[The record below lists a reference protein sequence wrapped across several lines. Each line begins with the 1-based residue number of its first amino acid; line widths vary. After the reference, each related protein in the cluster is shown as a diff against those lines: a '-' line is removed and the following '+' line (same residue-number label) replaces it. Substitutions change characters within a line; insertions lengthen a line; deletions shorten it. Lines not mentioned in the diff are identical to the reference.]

1 MMTKYNFLC
10 ADIGTTSLKAA
21 LVSDKGQVL
30 SFSKIEF
37 SSTDRSKIALEWF
50 TALKESIN
58 AIKSELKKT
67 ENISCSSNLFDSQ
80 TGTLNIDAIC
90 ISGNGP
96 TIVSEDGTTLLWN
109 QEVPSQKEASTSK
122 DFSKPAEPSKPTG
135 PSTDEDLFNL
145 IPESLKE
152 KFSHSLFL
160 PRLLAF
166 KNLYNKQFTEQK
178 IFSGPEYLIWRLSDT
193 QITILPESRYE
204 SAYWNDQVLDAI
216 FGNTKNISSQKSNE
230 GTKADSSPENAESTR
245 INSFP
250 SIGPFVNPG
259 YDSGKITGTI
269 AQELGI
275 SSNAKVIA
283 GGPDF
288 TVALIGTN
296 TLSEG
301 KLCNRAGSSEGLNW
315 CTSKPVFA
323 SGIRTLPSVIPG
335 LWNASVLSNNS
346 GDKIAD
352 CKKTYEKENNIQ
364 ISYTDYIQLCLE
376 KKDKKG
382 EQVLKELSDF
392 FKDGIS
398 KIRTL
403 SKENNIALCD
413 TVMVTG
419 GQAKNPLWLTHKA
432 ESAEINLAICEVP
445 DSELIGDAV
454 LASYGLGLY
463 DSIQAAAEK
472 MVKIKNV
479 FNYKK

>member
-37 SSTDRSKIALEWF
+37 TSTDKSKIALEWF
-50 TALKESIN
+50 EALKESIS
-58 AIKSELKKT
+58 ALKKNQIESLS
-67 ENISCSSNLFDSQ
+67 ENKNLVDSK

-109 QEVPSQKEASTSK
+109 APVDSS
-122 DFSKPAEPSKPTG
+122 
-135 PSTDEDLFNL
+135 L
-145 IPESLKE
+145 IPDIKKILPPELSE

-160 PRLLAF
+160 PRILAF
-166 KNLYNKQFTEQK
+166 KNLYKNQFEKQK
-178 IFSGPEYLIWRLSDT
+178 IFSGPEYLIWSLSNS
-193 QITILPESRYE
+193 QITILPEERYE
-204 SAYWNDQVLDAI
+204 AAYWNDQVLTAI
-216 FGNTKNISSQKSNE
+216 GGSTANK
-230 GTKADSSPENAESTR
+230 SSPEKNESTG
-245 INSFP
+245 INCSP
-250 SIGPFVNPG
+250 SMGPFVKPG
-259 YDSGKITGTI
+259 FNCGTI
-269 AQELGI
+269 TKEIASQLKI
-275 SSNAKVIA
+275 SSSAKVIA

-296 TLSEG
+296 TLQQG

-315 CTSKPVFA
+315 CTAKPVFA

-335 LWNASVLSNNS
+335 LWNASILSHNS
-346 GDKIAD
+346 GDRIAD
-352 CKKTYEKENNIQ
+352 SKQAYEKENNVE
-364 ISYTDYIQLCLE
+364 ISFSQYIKLCLE
-376 KKDKKG
+376 EKDKNG
-382 EQVLKELSDF
+382 AQILQELSDF

-398 KIRTL
+398 KFRTL
-403 SKENNIALCD
+403 SKENSIPLRE

-419 GQAKNPLWLTHKA
+419 GQAKNPLWLKHKA
-432 ESAEINLAICEVP
+432 ECSQINLATCEIP

-463 DSIQAAAEK
+463 DSIQEAAEK

-479 FNYKK
+479 FTYKK

>member
-37 SSTDRSKIALEWF
+37 TSTDKSKIALEWF
-50 TALKESIN
+50 EALKESIS
-58 AIKSELKKT
+58 ALKKNQIESLS
-67 ENISCSSNLFDSQ
+67 ENENLVDSK

-109 QEVPSQKEASTSK
+109 APVDSS
-122 DFSKPAEPSKPTG
+122 
-135 PSTDEDLFNL
+135 L
-145 IPESLKE
+145 IPDIKKILPPELSE

-160 PRLLAF
+160 PRILAF
-166 KNLYNKQFTEQK
+166 KNLYKKQFEKQK
-178 IFSGPEYLIWRLSDT
+178 IFSGPEYLIWSLSNS
-193 QITILPESRYE
+193 QITILPEDRYE
-204 SAYWNDQVLDAI
+204 AAYWNDQVLTAI
-216 FGNTKNISSQKSNE
+216 SGSTANN
-230 GTKADSSPENAESTR
+230 SSPEKNESTA
-245 INSFP
+245 INCSP
-250 SIGPFVNPG
+250 SMGPFVKPG
-259 YDSGKITGTI
+259 FNCGTI
-269 AQELGI
+269 TKEIASQLKI
-275 SSNAKVIA
+275 SSSAKVIA

-296 TLSEG
+296 TLQQG

-315 CTSKPVFA
+315 CTAKPVFA

-335 LWNASVLSNNS
+335 LWNASILSHNS
-346 GDKIAD
+346 GDRIAD
-352 CKKTYEKENNIQ
+352 SKQAYEKENNVE
-364 ISYTDYIQLCLE
+364 ISFSQYIKLCLE
-376 KKDKKG
+376 EKDKNG
-382 EQVLKELSDF
+382 AQILQELSDF

-398 KIRTL
+398 KFRTL
-403 SKENNIALCD
+403 SKENSIPLRE

-419 GQAKNPLWLTHKA
+419 GQAKNSLWLKHKA
-432 ESAEINLAICEVP
+432 ECSQINLATCEIP

-463 DSIQAAAEK
+463 DSIQEAAEK

-479 FNYKK
+479 FTYKK

>member
-37 SSTDRSKIALEWF
+37 TSTDKSKIALEWF
-50 TALKESIN
+50 EALKESIS
-58 AIKSELKKT
+58 ALKKNQIESLS
-67 ENISCSSNLFDSQ
+67 ENENLVDSK

-109 QEVPSQKEASTSK
+109 APVDSS
-122 DFSKPAEPSKPTG
+122 
-135 PSTDEDLFNL
+135 L
-145 IPESLKE
+145 ILDIKKILPPELSE

-160 PRLLAF
+160 PRILAF
-166 KNLYNKQFTEQK
+166 KNLYKKQFEKQK
-178 IFSGPEYLIWRLSDT
+178 IFSGPEYLIWSLSNS
-193 QITILPESRYE
+193 QITILPEDRYE
-204 SAYWNDQVLDAI
+204 AAYWNDQVLTAI
-216 FGNTKNISSQKSNE
+216 SGSTANN
-230 GTKADSSPENAESTR
+230 SSPEKNESTA
-245 INSFP
+245 INSSP
-250 SIGPFVNPG
+250 SMGPFVKPG
-259 YDSGKITGTI
+259 FNCGTI
-269 AQELGI
+269 TKEIASQLKI
-275 SSNAKVIA
+275 SSSTKVIA

-296 TLSEG
+296 TLQQG

-315 CTSKPVFA
+315 CTAKPVFA

-335 LWNASVLSNNS
+335 LWNASILSHNS
-346 GDKIAD
+346 GDRIAD
-352 CKKTYEKENNIQ
+352 SKQAYEKENNVE
-364 ISYTDYIQLCLE
+364 ISFSQYIKLCIE
-376 KKDKKG
+376 EKDKNG
-382 EQVLKELSDF
+382 AQILQELSDF

-398 KIRTL
+398 KFRTL
-403 SKENNIALCD
+403 SKENNIPLRE

-419 GQAKNPLWLTHKA
+419 GQAKNPLWLKHKA
-432 ESAEINLAICEVP
+432 ECSQINLATCEIP

-463 DSIQAAAEK
+463 DSIQEAAEK

-479 FNYKK
+479 FTYKK

>member
-37 SSTDRSKIALEWF
+37 TSTDKSKIALEWF
-50 TALKESIN
+50 EALKESIS
-58 AIKSELKKT
+58 ALKKNQIESLS
-67 ENISCSSNLFDSQ
+67 ENENLVDSK

-109 QEVPSQKEASTSK
+109 APVDSS
-122 DFSKPAEPSKPTG
+122 
-135 PSTDEDLFNL
+135 L
-145 IPESLKE
+145 IPDIKKILPPELSE

-160 PRLLAF
+160 PRILAF
-166 KNLYNKQFTEQK
+166 KNLYKNQFEKQK
-178 IFSGPEYLIWRLSDT
+178 IFSGPEYLIWSLSNS
-193 QITILPESRYE
+193 QITILPEDRYE
-204 SAYWNDQVLDAI
+204 AAYWNDQVLTAI
-216 FGNTKNISSQKSNE
+216 GGSTPNS
-230 GTKADSSPENAESTR
+230 SSPEKNESTA
-245 INSFP
+245 INSSP
-250 SIGPFVNPG
+250 SMGPFVKPG
-259 YDSGKITGTI
+259 FNCGTI
-269 AQELGI
+269 TKEIASQLKI
-275 SSNAKVIA
+275 SSSTKVIA

-296 TLSEG
+296 TLQQG

-315 CTSKPVFA
+315 CTAKPVFA

-335 LWNASVLSNNS
+335 LWNASILSHNS
-346 GDKIAD
+346 GDRIAD
-352 CKKTYEKENNIQ
+352 SKQAYEKENNVE
-364 ISYTDYIQLCLE
+364 ISFSQYIKLCLE
-376 KKDKKG
+376 EKDKNG
-382 EQVLKELSDF
+382 AQILQELSDF

-398 KIRTL
+398 KLRTL
-403 SKENNIALCD
+403 SKENNIPLRE

-419 GQAKNPLWLTHKA
+419 GQAKNPLWLKHKA
-432 ESAEINLAICEVP
+432 ECSQINLATCEIP

-463 DSIQAAAEK
+463 DSIQEAAEK

-479 FNYKK
+479 FTYKK

>member
-37 SSTDRSKIALEWF
+37 TSTDKSKIALEWF
-50 TALKESIN
+50 EALKESI
-58 AIKSELKKT
+58 STLKKNQIESLS
-67 ENISCSSNLFDSQ
+67 ENKNLVDSK

-109 QEVPSQKEASTSK
+109 APVDSS
-122 DFSKPAEPSKPTG
+122 
-135 PSTDEDLFNL
+135 L
-145 IPESLKE
+145 IPDIKKILPPELSE

-160 PRLLAF
+160 PRILAF
-166 KNLYNKQFTEQK
+166 KNLYKNQFEKQK
-178 IFSGPEYLIWRLSDT
+178 IFSGPEYLIWSLSNS
-193 QITILPESRYE
+193 QITILPEDRYE
-204 SAYWNDQVLDAI
+204 AAYWNDQVLTAI
-216 FGNTKNISSQKSNE
+216 GGSTANS
-230 GTKADSSPENAESTR
+230 SSPEKNESTA
-245 INSFP
+245 IKSLP
-250 SIGPFVNPG
+250 SMGPFVKPG
-259 YDSGKITGTI
+259 FNCGTI
-269 AQELGI
+269 TKEIAFQLKI
-275 SSNAKVIA
+275 SSSAKVIA

-296 TLSEG
+296 TLQQG

-315 CTSKPVFA
+315 CTAKPVFA

-335 LWNASVLSNNS
+335 LWNASILSHNS
-346 GDKIAD
+346 GDRIAD
-352 CKKTYEKENNIQ
+352 SKQAYEKENNVE
-364 ISYTDYIQLCLE
+364 ISFSQYIKLCLE
-376 KKDKKG
+376 EKDKNG
-382 EQVLKELSDF
+382 AQILQELSDF
-392 FKDGIS
+392 FKEGIS
-398 KIRTL
+398 KLRTL
-403 SKENNIALCD
+403 SKENNIPLRE

-419 GQAKNPLWLTHKA
+419 GQAKNPLWLKHKA
-432 ESAEINLAICEVP
+432 ECSQINLATCEIP

-463 DSIQAAAEK
+463 DSIQEAAEK

-479 FNYKK
+479 FTYKK

>member
-37 SSTDRSKIALEWF
+37 TSTDKSKIALEWF
-50 TALKESIN
+50 EALKESI
-58 AIKSELKKT
+58 STLKKNQIESLS
-67 ENISCSSNLFDSQ
+67 ENENLVDSK

-109 QEVPSQKEASTSK
+109 APVDSS
-122 DFSKPAEPSKPTG
+122 
-135 PSTDEDLFNL
+135 L
-145 IPESLKE
+145 IPDIKKILPPELSE

-160 PRLLAF
+160 PRILAF
-166 KNLYNKQFTEQK
+166 KNLYKNQFEKQK
-178 IFSGPEYLIWRLSDT
+178 IFSGPEYLIWSLSNS
-193 QITILPESRYE
+193 QITILPEDRYE
-204 SAYWNDQVLDAI
+204 AAYWNDQVLTAI
-216 FGNTKNISSQKSNE
+216 SGSTANN
-230 GTKADSSPENAESTR
+230 SSPEKNESTG
-245 INSFP
+245 INCSP
-250 SIGPFVNPG
+250 SMGPFVKPG
-259 YDSGKITGTI
+259 FNCGTI
-269 AQELGI
+269 TKEIASQLKI
-275 SSNAKVIA
+275 SSSTKVIA

-296 TLSEG
+296 TLQQG

-315 CTSKPVFA
+315 CTAKPVFA

-335 LWNASVLSNNS
+335 LWNASILSHNS
-346 GDKIAD
+346 GDRIAD
-352 CKKTYEKENNIQ
+352 CKQAYEKENNVE
-364 ISYTDYIQLCLE
+364 ISFSQYIKLCLE
-376 KKDKKG
+376 EKDKNG
-382 EQVLKELSDF
+382 AQILQELSDF

-398 KIRTL
+398 KFRTL
-403 SKENNIALCD
+403 SKENNIPLRE

-419 GQAKNPLWLTHKA
+419 GQAKNPLWLKHKA
-432 ESAEINLAICEVP
+432 ECSQINLATCEIP

-463 DSIQAAAEK
+463 DSIQEAAEK

-479 FNYKK
+479 FTYKK

>member
-37 SSTDRSKIALEWF
+37 TSTDKSKIALEWF
-50 TALKESIN
+50 EALKESIS
-58 AIKSELKKT
+58 ALKKNQIESLS
-67 ENISCSSNLFDSQ
+67 ENENLVDSK

-109 QEVPSQKEASTSK
+109 APVDSS
-122 DFSKPAEPSKPTG
+122 
-135 PSTDEDLFNL
+135 L
-145 IPESLKE
+145 IPDIKKILPPELSE

-160 PRLLAF
+160 PRILAF
-166 KNLYNKQFTEQK
+166 KNLYKKQFEKQK
-178 IFSGPEYLIWRLSDT
+178 IFSGPEYLIWSLSNS
-193 QITILPESRYE
+193 QITILPEDRYE
-204 SAYWNDQVLDAI
+204 AAYWNDQVLTAI
-216 FGNTKNISSQKSNE
+216 SGSTANN
-230 GTKADSSPENAESTR
+230 SSPEKNESTG
-245 INSFP
+245 INCSP
-250 SIGPFVNPG
+250 SMGPFVKPG
-259 YDSGKITGTI
+259 FNCGTI
-269 AQELGI
+269 TKEIASQLKI
-275 SSNAKVIA
+275 SSSAKVIA

-296 TLSEG
+296 TLQQG

-315 CTSKPVFA
+315 CTAKPVFA
-323 SGIRTLPSVIPG
+323 SGIRTLPSVIPS
-335 LWNASVLSNNS
+335 LWNASILSHNS
-346 GDKIAD
+346 GDRIAD
-352 CKKTYEKENNIQ
+352 CKQAYEKENNVE
-364 ISYTDYIQLCLE
+364 ISFSQYIKLCLE
-376 KKDKKG
+376 EKDKNG
-382 EQVLKELSDF
+382 AQILQELSDF

-398 KIRTL
+398 KFRTL
-403 SKENNIALCD
+403 SKENSIPLRE

-419 GQAKNPLWLTHKA
+419 GQAKNSLWLKHKA
-432 ESAEINLAICEVP
+432 ECSQINLATCEIP

-463 DSIQAAAEK
+463 DSIQEAAEK

-479 FNYKK
+479 FTYKK

>member
-37 SSTDRSKIALEWF
+37 TSTDKSKIALEWF
-50 TALKESIN
+50 EALKESIS
-58 AIKSELKKT
+58 ALKKNQIESLS
-67 ENISCSSNLFDSQ
+67 ENENLVDSK

-109 QEVPSQKEASTSK
+109 APVDSS
-122 DFSKPAEPSKPTG
+122 
-135 PSTDEDLFNL
+135 L
-145 IPESLKE
+145 IPDIKKILPPELSE

-160 PRLLAF
+160 PRILAF
-166 KNLYNKQFTEQK
+166 KNLYKNQFEKQK
-178 IFSGPEYLIWRLSDT
+178 IFSGPEYLIWRLSNS
-193 QITILPESRYE
+193 QITILPEDRYE
-204 SAYWNDQVLDAI
+204 AAYWNDQVLTAI
-216 FGNTKNISSQKSNE
+216 SGSTANN
-230 GTKADSSPENAESTR
+230 SSPEKNESTG
-245 INSFP
+245 INCSP
-250 SIGPFVNPG
+250 SMGPFVKPG
-259 YDSGKITGTI
+259 FNCGTI
-269 AQELGI
+269 TKEIASQLKI
-275 SSNAKVIA
+275 SSSAKVIA

-296 TLSEG
+296 TLQQG

-315 CTSKPVFA
+315 CTAKPVFA

-335 LWNASVLSNNS
+335 LWNASILSHNS
-346 GDKIAD
+346 GDRIAD
-352 CKKTYEKENNIQ
+352 SKQAYEKENNVE
-364 ISYTDYIQLCLE
+364 ISFSQYIKLCLE
-376 KKDKKG
+376 EKDKNG
-382 EQVLKELSDF
+382 AQILQELSDF

-398 KIRTL
+398 KFRTL
-403 SKENNIALCD
+403 SKENNIPLRE

-419 GQAKNPLWLTHKA
+419 GQAKNPLWLKHKA
-432 ESAEINLAICEVP
+432 ECSQINLATCEIP

-463 DSIQAAAEK
+463 DSIQEAAEK

-479 FNYKK
+479 FTYKK

>member
-37 SSTDRSKIALEWF
+37 TSTDRSKIALEWF
-50 TALKESIN
+50 RALKESIS
-58 AIKSELKKT
+58 ALKKNQT
-67 ENISCSSNLFDSQ
+67 ESLSENENLFDSE

-109 QEVPSQKEASTSK
+109 EDISSKKGISSQPI
-122 DFSKPAEPSKPTG
+122 DLSKPADSSKNEDFRNLLPSP
-135 PSTDEDLFNL
+135 
-145 IPESLKE
+145 LKE

-160 PRLLAF
+160 PRILAF
-166 KNLYNKQFTEQK
+166 RNLYKSQFETQK
-178 IFSGPEYLIWRLSDT
+178 IFSGPEYLIWRLSNS
-193 QITILPESRYE
+193 QITILPEDRYE
-204 SAYWNDQVLDAI
+204 AAYWNDQALAAI
-216 FGNTKNISSQKSNE
+216 AENTTN
-230 GTKADSSPENAESTR
+230 TSSPETSKSTV
-245 INSFP
+245 INSSP
-250 SIGPFVNPG
+250 SMGPFVKPG
-259 YDSGKITGTI
+259 FNCGTI
-269 AQELGI
+269 TEEIASQLKI
-275 SSNAKVIA
+275 SSSARVIA

-296 TLSEG
+296 TLQQG

-315 CTSKPVFA
+315 CTAKPVFA

-335 LWNASVLSNNS
+335 LWNASVLSDNS
-346 GDKIAD
+346 GDRIAD
-352 CKKTYEKENNIQ
+352 CKQTYEKENNVK
-364 ISYTDYIQLCLE
+364 ISFSEYIKLCLE
-376 KKDKKG
+376 EKDKKG
-382 EQVLKELSDF
+382 AQILKELSDF

-403 SKENNIALCD
+403 SKENNIPLKD

-432 ESAEINLAICEVP
+432 ECSKINLATCEVP

-463 DSIQAAAEK
+463 DSIQEAAEK

-479 FNYKK
+479 FTYKK

>member
-37 SSTDRSKIALEWF
+37 TSTDKSKIALEWF
-50 TALKESIN
+50 EALKESIS
-58 AIKSELKKT
+58 ALKKNQIESLS
-67 ENISCSSNLFDSQ
+67 ENKNLVDSK

-109 QEVPSQKEASTSK
+109 APVDSS
-122 DFSKPAEPSKPTG
+122 
-135 PSTDEDLFNL
+135 L
-145 IPESLKE
+145 IPDIKKILPPELSE

-160 PRLLAF
+160 PRILAF
-166 KNLYNKQFTEQK
+166 KNLYKKQFEKQK
-178 IFSGPEYLIWRLSDT
+178 IFSGPEYLIWSLSNS
-193 QITILPESRYE
+193 QITILPEDRYE
-204 SAYWNDQVLDAI
+204 AAYWNDQVLTAI
-216 FGNTKNISSQKSNE
+216 SGSTANN
-230 GTKADSSPENAESTR
+230 SSPEKNESTA
-245 INSFP
+245 INCSP
-250 SIGPFVNPG
+250 SMGPFVKPG
-259 YDSGKITGTI
+259 FNCGTI
-269 AQELGI
+269 TKEIASQLKI
-275 SSNAKVIA
+275 SSSAKVIA

-296 TLSEG
+296 TLQQG

-315 CTSKPVFA
+315 CTAKPVFA

-335 LWNASVLSNNS
+335 LWNASILSHNS
-346 GDKIAD
+346 GDRIAD
-352 CKKTYEKENNIQ
+352 CKQAYEKENNVE
-364 ISYTDYIQLCLE
+364 ISFSQYIKLCLE
-376 KKDKKG
+376 EKDKNG
-382 EQVLKELSDF
+382 AQILQELSDF

-398 KIRTL
+398 KFRTL
-403 SKENNIALCD
+403 SKENSIPLRE

-419 GQAKNPLWLTHKA
+419 GQAKNSLWLKHKA
-432 ESAEINLAICEVP
+432 ECSQINLATCEIP

-463 DSIQAAAEK
+463 DSIQEAAEK

-479 FNYKK
+479 FTYKK

>member
-37 SSTDRSKIALEWF
+37 TSTDKSKIALEWF
-50 TALKESIN
+50 EALKESIS
-58 AIKSELKKT
+58 ALKKNQIESLS
-67 ENISCSSNLFDSQ
+67 ENINLVDSK
-80 TGTLNIDAIC
+80 TGTLDIDAIC

-109 QEVPSQKEASTSK
+109 APVDSS
-122 DFSKPAEPSKPTG
+122 
-135 PSTDEDLFNL
+135 L
-145 IPESLKE
+145 IPDIKKILPPELSE

-160 PRLLAF
+160 PRILAF
-166 KNLYNKQFTEQK
+166 KNLYKNQFEKQK
-178 IFSGPEYLIWRLSDT
+178 IFSGPEYLIWSLSNS
-193 QITILPESRYE
+193 QITILPEERYE
-204 SAYWNDQVLDAI
+204 AAYWNDQVLTAI
-216 FGNTKNISSQKSNE
+216 GGSTPNS
-230 GTKADSSPENAESTR
+230 SSPEKNESTA
-245 INSFP
+245 IKSLP
-250 SIGPFVNPG
+250 SMGPFVKPG
-259 YDSGKITGTI
+259 FNCGTI
-269 AQELGI
+269 TKEIASQLKI
-275 SSNAKVIA
+275 SSSAKVIA

-296 TLSEG
+296 TLQQG

-315 CTSKPVFA
+315 CTAKPVFA

-335 LWNASVLSNNS
+335 LWNASILSHNS
-346 GDKIAD
+346 GDRIAD
-352 CKKTYEKENNIQ
+352 CKQAYEKENNVE
-364 ISYTDYIQLCLE
+364 ISFSQYIKLCLE
-376 KKDKKG
+376 EKDKNG
-382 EQVLKELSDF
+382 AQILQELSDF

-398 KIRTL
+398 KLRTL
-403 SKENNIALCD
+403 SKENNIPLRE

-419 GQAKNPLWLTHKA
+419 GQAKNSLWLKHKA
-432 ESAEINLAICEVP
+432 ECSQINLATCEIP

-463 DSIQAAAEK
+463 DSIQEAAEK

-479 FNYKK
+479 FTYKK

>member
-37 SSTDRSKIALEWF
+37 TSTDKSKIALEWF
-50 TALKESIN
+50 EALKESIS
-58 AIKSELKKT
+58 ALKKNQIESLS
-67 ENISCSSNLFDSQ
+67 ENENLVDSK

-109 QEVPSQKEASTSK
+109 APVDSS
-122 DFSKPAEPSKPTG
+122 
-135 PSTDEDLFNL
+135 L
-145 IPESLKE
+145 ILDIKKILPPELSE
-152 KFSHSLFL
+152 NFSHSLFL
-160 PRLLAF
+160 PRILAF
-166 KNLYNKQFTEQK
+166 KNLYKNQFEKQK
-178 IFSGPEYLIWRLSDT
+178 IFSGPEYLIWRLSNS
-193 QITILPESRYE
+193 QITILPEERYE
-204 SAYWNDQVLDAI
+204 AAYWNDQVLTAI
-216 FGNTKNISSQKSNE
+216 GGSTANK
-230 GTKADSSPENAESTR
+230 SSPEKNESTG
-245 INSFP
+245 INCSP
-250 SIGPFVNPG
+250 SMGPFVKPG
-259 YDSGKITGTI
+259 FNCGTI
-269 AQELGI
+269 TKEIASQLKI
-275 SSNAKVIA
+275 SSSAKVIA

-296 TLSEG
+296 TLQQG

-315 CTSKPVFA
+315 CTAKPVFA

-335 LWNASVLSNNS
+335 LWNASILSHNS
-346 GDKIAD
+346 GDRIAD
-352 CKKTYEKENNIQ
+352 SKQAYEKENNVE
-364 ISYTDYIQLCLE
+364 ISFSQYIKLCLE
-376 KKDKKG
+376 EKDKNG
-382 EQVLKELSDF
+382 AQILQELSDF

-398 KIRTL
+398 KFRTL
-403 SKENNIALCD
+403 SKENNIPLRE

-419 GQAKNPLWLTHKA
+419 GQAKNPLWLKHKA
-432 ESAEINLAICEVP
+432 ECSQINLATCEIP

-463 DSIQAAAEK
+463 DSIQEAAEK

-479 FNYKK
+479 FTYKK

>member
-37 SSTDRSKIALEWF
+37 TSTDKSKIALEWF
-50 TALKESIN
+50 EALKESIS
-58 AIKSELKKT
+58 ALKKNQIESLS
-67 ENISCSSNLFDSQ
+67 ENENLVDSK

-109 QEVPSQKEASTSK
+109 APVDSS
-122 DFSKPAEPSKPTG
+122 
-135 PSTDEDLFNL
+135 L
-145 IPESLKE
+145 IPDIKKILPPELSE

-160 PRLLAF
+160 PRILAF
-166 KNLYNKQFTEQK
+166 KNLYKNQFEKQK
-178 IFSGPEYLIWRLSDT
+178 IFSGPEYLIWSLSNS
-193 QITILPESRYE
+193 QITILPEDRYE
-204 SAYWNDQVLDAI
+204 AAYWNDQVLTAI
-216 FGNTKNISSQKSNE
+216 SGSTANN
-230 GTKADSSPENAESTR
+230 SSPEKNESTG
-245 INSFP
+245 INCSP
-250 SIGPFVNPG
+250 SMGPFVKPG
-259 YDSGKITGTI
+259 FNCGTI
-269 AQELGI
+269 TKEIASQLKI
-275 SSNAKVIA
+275 SSSAKVIA

-296 TLSEG
+296 TLQQG

-315 CTSKPVFA
+315 CTAKPVFA

-335 LWNASVLSNNS
+335 LWNASILSHNS
-346 GDKIAD
+346 GDRIAD
-352 CKKTYEKENNIQ
+352 SKQAYEKENNVE
-364 ISYTDYIQLCLE
+364 ISFSQYIKLCLE
-376 KKDKKG
+376 EKDKNG
-382 EQVLKELSDF
+382 AQILQELSDF

-398 KIRTL
+398 KFRTL
-403 SKENNIALCD
+403 SKENSIPLRE

-419 GQAKNPLWLTHKA
+419 GQAKNSLWLKHKA
-432 ESAEINLAICEVP
+432 ECSQINLATCEIP

-463 DSIQAAAEK
+463 DSIQEAAEK

-479 FNYKK
+479 FTYKK

>member
-37 SSTDRSKIALEWF
+37 TSTDKSKIALEWF
-50 TALKESIN
+50 EALKESI
-58 AIKSELKKT
+58 STLKKNQIESLS
-67 ENISCSSNLFDSQ
+67 ENENLVDSK

-109 QEVPSQKEASTSK
+109 APVDSS
-122 DFSKPAEPSKPTG
+122 
-135 PSTDEDLFNL
+135 L
-145 IPESLKE
+145 IPDIKKILPPELSE

-160 PRLLAF
+160 PRILAF
-166 KNLYNKQFTEQK
+166 KNLYKNQFEKQK
-178 IFSGPEYLIWRLSDT
+178 IFSGPEYLIWSLSNS
-193 QITILPESRYE
+193 QITILPEDRYE
-204 SAYWNDQVLDAI
+204 AAYWNDQVLTAI
-216 FGNTKNISSQKSNE
+216 GGSTPNS
-230 GTKADSSPENAESTR
+230 SSPEKNESTA
-245 INSFP
+245 INCSP
-250 SIGPFVNPG
+250 SMGPFVKPG
-259 YDSGKITGTI
+259 FNCGTI
-269 AQELGI
+269 TKEIASQLKI
-275 SSNAKVIA
+275 SSSTKVIA

-296 TLSEG
+296 TLQQG

-315 CTSKPVFA
+315 CTAKPVFA

-335 LWNASVLSNNS
+335 LWNASILSHNS
-346 GDKIAD
+346 GDRIAD
-352 CKKTYEKENNIQ
+352 SKQAYEKENNVE
-364 ISYTDYIQLCLE
+364 ISFSQYIKLCIE
-376 KKDKKG
+376 EKDKNG
-382 EQVLKELSDF
+382 AQILQELSDF

-398 KIRTL
+398 KFRTL
-403 SKENNIALCD
+403 SKENNIPLRE

-419 GQAKNPLWLTHKA
+419 GQAKNPLWLKHKA
-432 ESAEINLAICEVP
+432 ECSQINLATCEIP

-463 DSIQAAAEK
+463 DSIQEAAEK

-479 FNYKK
+479 FTYKK

>member
-1 MMTKYNFLC
+1 MLQLMMMTKYNFLC

-37 SSTDRSKIALEWF
+37 TSTDKSKIALEWF
-50 TALKESIN
+50 EALKESIS
-58 AIKSELKKT
+58 ALKKNQIESLS
-67 ENISCSSNLFDSQ
+67 ENENLVDSK

-109 QEVPSQKEASTSK
+109 APVDSS
-122 DFSKPAEPSKPTG
+122 
-135 PSTDEDLFNL
+135 L
-145 IPESLKE
+145 IPDIKKILPPELSE

-160 PRLLAF
+160 PRILAF
-166 KNLYNKQFTEQK
+166 KNLYKNQFEKQK
-178 IFSGPEYLIWRLSDT
+178 IFSGPEYLIWRLSNS
-193 QITILPESRYE
+193 QITILPEDRYE
-204 SAYWNDQVLDAI
+204 AAYWNDQVLTAI
-216 FGNTKNISSQKSNE
+216 SGSTANN
-230 GTKADSSPENAESTR
+230 SSPEKNESTG
-245 INSFP
+245 INCSP
-250 SIGPFVNPG
+250 SMGPFVKPG
-259 YDSGKITGTI
+259 FNCGTI
-269 AQELGI
+269 TKEIASQLKI
-275 SSNAKVIA
+275 SSSAKVIA

-296 TLSEG
+296 TLQQG

-315 CTSKPVFA
+315 CTAKPVFA

-335 LWNASVLSNNS
+335 LWNASILSHNS
-346 GDKIAD
+346 GDRIAD
-352 CKKTYEKENNIQ
+352 SKQAYEKENNVE
-364 ISYTDYIQLCLE
+364 ISFSQYIKLCLE
-376 KKDKKG
+376 EKDKNG
-382 EQVLKELSDF
+382 AQILQELSDF

-398 KIRTL
+398 KLRTL
-403 SKENNIALCD
+403 SKENNIPLRE

-419 GQAKNPLWLTHKA
+419 GQAKNPLWLKHKA
-432 ESAEINLAICEVP
+432 ECSQINLATCEIP

-463 DSIQAAAEK
+463 DSIQEAAEK

-479 FNYKK
+479 FTYKK

>member
-37 SSTDRSKIALEWF
+37 TSTDKSKIALEWF
-50 TALKESIN
+50 EALKESIS
-58 AIKSELKKT
+58 ALKKNQIESLS
-67 ENISCSSNLFDSQ
+67 ENENLVDSK

-109 QEVPSQKEASTSK
+109 APVDSS
-122 DFSKPAEPSKPTG
+122 
-135 PSTDEDLFNL
+135 L
-145 IPESLKE
+145 IPDIKKILPPELSE
-152 KFSHSLFL
+152 NFSHSLFL
-160 PRLLAF
+160 PRILAF
-166 KNLYNKQFTEQK
+166 KNLYKKQFEKQK
-178 IFSGPEYLIWRLSDT
+178 IFSGPEYLIWSLSNS
-193 QITILPESRYE
+193 QITILPEDRYE
-204 SAYWNDQVLDAI
+204 AAYWNDQVLTAI
-216 FGNTKNISSQKSNE
+216 GGSTTNK
-230 GTKADSSPENAESTR
+230 SSPEKNESTA
-245 INSFP
+245 IKSLP
-250 SIGPFVNPG
+250 SMGPFVKPG
-259 YDSGKITGTI
+259 FNCGTI
-269 AQELGI
+269 TKEIASQLKI
-275 SSNAKVIA
+275 SSSTKVIA

-296 TLSEG
+296 TLQQG

-315 CTSKPVFA
+315 CTAKPVFA

-335 LWNASVLSNNS
+335 LWNASILSHNS
-346 GDKIAD
+346 GDRIAD
-352 CKKTYEKENNIQ
+352 SKQAYEKENNVE
-364 ISYTDYIQLCLE
+364 ISFSQYIKLCLQE
-376 KKDKKG
+376 KDKNG
-382 EQVLKELSDF
+382 AQILQELSDF

-398 KIRTL
+398 KFRTL
-403 SKENNIALCD
+403 SKENNIPLRE

-419 GQAKNPLWLTHKA
+419 GQAKNPLWLKHKA
-432 ESAEINLAICEVP
+432 ECSQINLATCEIP

-463 DSIQAAAEK
+463 DSIQEAAEK

-479 FNYKK
+479 FTYKK

>member
-30 SFSKIEF
+30 SFSKIGF
-37 SSTDRSKIALEWF
+37 TSTDKSKIALEWF
-50 TALKESIN
+50 EALKESIS
-58 AIKSELKKT
+58 ALKKNQIESLS
-67 ENISCSSNLFDSQ
+67 ENENLVDSK

-109 QEVPSQKEASTSK
+109 APVDSS
-122 DFSKPAEPSKPTG
+122 
-135 PSTDEDLFNL
+135 L
-145 IPESLKE
+145 IPDIKKILPPELSE

-160 PRLLAF
+160 PRILAF
-166 KNLYNKQFTEQK
+166 KNLYKKQFEKQK
-178 IFSGPEYLIWRLSDT
+178 IFSGPEYLIWSLSNS
-193 QITILPESRYE
+193 QITILPEDRYE
-204 SAYWNDQVLDAI
+204 AAYWNDQVLTAI
-216 FGNTKNISSQKSNE
+216 GGSTANS
-230 GTKADSSPENAESTR
+230 SSPEKNESTG
-245 INSFP
+245 INCSP
-250 SIGPFVNPG
+250 SMGPFVKPG
-259 YDSGKITGTI
+259 FNCGTI
-269 AQELGI
+269 TKEIASQLKI
-275 SSNAKVIA
+275 SSSAKVIA

-296 TLSEG
+296 TLQQG

-315 CTSKPVFA
+315 CTAKPVFA

-335 LWNASVLSNNS
+335 LWNASILSHNS
-346 GDKIAD
+346 GDRIAD
-352 CKKTYEKENNIQ
+352 CKQAYEKENNVE
-364 ISYTDYIQLCLE
+364 ISFSQYIKLCLE
-376 KKDKKG
+376 EKDKNG
-382 EQVLKELSDF
+382 AQILQELSDF

-398 KIRTL
+398 KFRTL
-403 SKENNIALCD
+403 SKENNIPLRE

-419 GQAKNPLWLTHKA
+419 GQAKNPLWLKHKA
-432 ESAEINLAICEVP
+432 ECSQINLATCEIP

-463 DSIQAAAEK
+463 DSIQEAAEK

-479 FNYKK
+479 FTYKK

>member
-37 SSTDRSKIALEWF
+37 TSTDKSKIALEWF
-50 TALKESIN
+50 EALKESIS
-58 AIKSELKKT
+58 ALKKNQIESLS
-67 ENISCSSNLFDSQ
+67 ENENLVDSK

-109 QEVPSQKEASTSK
+109 APVDSS
-122 DFSKPAEPSKPTG
+122 
-135 PSTDEDLFNL
+135 L
-145 IPESLKE
+145 IPDIKKILPPELSE

-160 PRLLAF
+160 PRILAF
-166 KNLYNKQFTEQK
+166 KNLYKNQFEKQK
-178 IFSGPEYLIWRLSDT
+178 IFSGPEYLIWRLSNS
-193 QITILPESRYE
+193 QITILPEDRYE
-204 SAYWNDQVLDAI
+204 AAYWNDQVLTAI
-216 FGNTKNISSQKSNE
+216 SGSTANN
-230 GTKADSSPENAESTR
+230 SSPEKNESTA
-245 INSFP
+245 INSSP
-250 SIGPFVNPG
+250 SMGPFVKPG
-259 YDSGKITGTI
+259 FNCGTI
-269 AQELGI
+269 TKEIASQLKI
-275 SSNAKVIA
+275 SSSTKVIA

-296 TLSEG
+296 TLQQG

-315 CTSKPVFA
+315 CTAKPVFA

-335 LWNASVLSNNS
+335 LWNASILSHNS
-346 GDKIAD
+346 GDRIAD
-352 CKKTYEKENNIQ
+352 SKQAYEKENNVE
-364 ISYTDYIQLCLE
+364 ISFSQYIKLCLE
-376 KKDKKG
+376 EKDKNG
-382 EQVLKELSDF
+382 AQILQELSDF

-398 KIRTL
+398 KFRTL
-403 SKENNIALCD
+403 SKENNIPLRE

-419 GQAKNPLWLTHKA
+419 GQAKNPLWLKHKA
-432 ESAEINLAICEVP
+432 ECSQINLATCEIP

-463 DSIQAAAEK
+463 DSIQEAAEK

-479 FNYKK
+479 FTYKK

>member
-37 SSTDRSKIALEWF
+37 TSTDKSKIALEWF
-50 TALKESIN
+50 EALKESIS
-58 AIKSELKKT
+58 ALKKNQIESLS
-67 ENISCSSNLFDSQ
+67 ENKNLVDSK

-109 QEVPSQKEASTSK
+109 APVDSS
-122 DFSKPAEPSKPTG
+122 
-135 PSTDEDLFNL
+135 L
-145 IPESLKE
+145 ILDIKKILPPELSE
-152 KFSHSLFL
+152 NFSHSLFL
-160 PRLLAF
+160 PRILAF
-166 KNLYNKQFTEQK
+166 KNLYKNQFEKQK
-178 IFSGPEYLIWRLSDT
+178 IFSGPEYLIWSLSNS
-193 QITILPESRYE
+193 QITILPEERYE
-204 SAYWNDQVLDAI
+204 AAYWNDQVLTAI
-216 FGNTKNISSQKSNE
+216 GGSTANK
-230 GTKADSSPENAESTR
+230 SSPEKNESTG
-245 INSFP
+245 INCSP
-250 SIGPFVNPG
+250 SMGPFVKPG
-259 YDSGKITGTI
+259 FNCGTI
-269 AQELGI
+269 TKEIASQLKI
-275 SSNAKVIA
+275 SSSAKVIA

-296 TLSEG
+296 TLQQG

-315 CTSKPVFA
+315 CTAKPVFA

-335 LWNASVLSNNS
+335 LWNASILSHNS
-346 GDKIAD
+346 GDRIAD
-352 CKKTYEKENNIQ
+352 SKQAYEKENNVE
-364 ISYTDYIQLCLE
+364 ISFSQYIKLCLE
-376 KKDKKG
+376 EKDKNG
-382 EQVLKELSDF
+382 AQILQELSDF

-398 KIRTL
+398 KFRTL
-403 SKENNIALCD
+403 SKENNIPLRE

-419 GQAKNPLWLTHKA
+419 GQAKNPLWLKHKA
-432 ESAEINLAICEVP
+432 ECSQINLATCEIP

-463 DSIQAAAEK
+463 DSIQEAAEK

-479 FNYKK
+479 FTYKK

>member
-37 SSTDRSKIALEWF
+37 TSTDKSKIALEWF
-50 TALKESIN
+50 EALKESIS
-58 AIKSELKKT
+58 ALKKNQIESLS
-67 ENISCSSNLFDSQ
+67 ENENLVDSK

-109 QEVPSQKEASTSK
+109 APVDSS
-122 DFSKPAEPSKPTG
+122 
-135 PSTDEDLFNL
+135 L
-145 IPESLKE
+145 IPDIKKILPPELSE

-160 PRLLAF
+160 PRILAF
-166 KNLYNKQFTEQK
+166 KNLYKKQFENQK
-178 IFSGPEYLIWRLSDT
+178 IFSGPEYLIWRLSNS
-193 QITILPESRYE
+193 QITILPEDRYE
-204 SAYWNDQVLDAI
+204 AAYWNDQVLTAI
-216 FGNTKNISSQKSNE
+216 SGSTANN
-230 GTKADSSPENAESTR
+230 SSPEKNESTG
-245 INSFP
+245 INCSP
-250 SIGPFVNPG
+250 SMGPFVKPG
-259 YDSGKITGTI
+259 FNCGTI
-269 AQELGI
+269 TKEIASQLKI
-275 SSNAKVIA
+275 SSSAKVIA

-296 TLSEG
+296 TLQQG

-315 CTSKPVFA
+315 CTAKPVFA

-335 LWNASVLSNNS
+335 LWNASILSHNS
-346 GDKIAD
+346 GDRIAD
-352 CKKTYEKENNIQ
+352 SKQAYEKENNVE
-364 ISYTDYIQLCLE
+364 ISFSQYIKLCLE
-376 KKDKKG
+376 EKDKNG
-382 EQVLKELSDF
+382 AQILQELSDF

-398 KIRTL
+398 KLRTL
-403 SKENNIALCD
+403 SKENNIPLRE

-419 GQAKNPLWLTHKA
+419 GQAKNPLWLKHKA
-432 ESAEINLAICEVP
+432 ECSQINLATCEIP

-463 DSIQAAAEK
+463 DSIQEAAEK

-479 FNYKK
+479 FTYKK

>member
-37 SSTDRSKIALEWF
+37 TSTDKSKIALEWF
-50 TALKESIN
+50 EALKESIS
-58 AIKSELKKT
+58 ALKKNQIESLS
-67 ENISCSSNLFDSQ
+67 ENKNLVDSK

-109 QEVPSQKEASTSK
+109 APVDSS
-122 DFSKPAEPSKPTG
+122 
-135 PSTDEDLFNL
+135 L
-145 IPESLKE
+145 IPDIKKILPPELSE

-160 PRLLAF
+160 PRILAF
-166 KNLYNKQFTEQK
+166 KNLYKNQFEKQK
-178 IFSGPEYLIWRLSDT
+178 IFSGPEYLIWSLSNS
-193 QITILPESRYE
+193 QITILPEDRYE
-204 SAYWNDQVLDAI
+204 AAYWNDQVLTAI
-216 FGNTKNISSQKSNE
+216 SGSTANN
-230 GTKADSSPENAESTR
+230 SSPEKNESTG
-245 INSFP
+245 INCSP
-250 SIGPFVNPG
+250 SMGPFVKPG
-259 YDSGKITGTI
+259 FNCGTI
-269 AQELGI
+269 TKEIASQLKI
-275 SSNAKVIA
+275 SSSAKVIA

-296 TLSEG
+296 TLQQG

-315 CTSKPVFA
+315 CTAKPVFA

-335 LWNASVLSNNS
+335 LWNASILSHNS
-346 GDKIAD
+346 GDRIAD
-352 CKKTYEKENNIQ
+352 SKQAYEKENNVE
-364 ISYTDYIQLCLE
+364 ISFSQYIKLCLE
-376 KKDKKG
+376 EKDKNG
-382 EQVLKELSDF
+382 AQILQELSDF

-398 KIRTL
+398 KLRTL
-403 SKENNIALCD
+403 SKENNIPLRE

-419 GQAKNPLWLTHKA
+419 GQAKNPLWLKHKA
-432 ESAEINLAICEVP
+432 ECSQINLATCEIP

-463 DSIQAAAEK
+463 DSIQEAAEK

-479 FNYKK
+479 FTYKK

>member
-37 SSTDRSKIALEWF
+37 TSTDKSKIALEWF
-50 TALKESIN
+50 EALKESIS
-58 AIKSELKKT
+58 ALKKNQIESLS
-67 ENISCSSNLFDSQ
+67 ENENLVDSK

-109 QEVPSQKEASTSK
+109 APVDSS
-122 DFSKPAEPSKPTG
+122 
-135 PSTDEDLFNL
+135 L
-145 IPESLKE
+145 IPDIKKILPPELSE

-160 PRLLAF
+160 PRILAF
-166 KNLYNKQFTEQK
+166 KNLYKNQFEKQK
-178 IFSGPEYLIWRLSDT
+178 IFSGPEYLIWSLSNS
-193 QITILPESRYE
+193 QITILPEDRYE
-204 SAYWNDQVLDAI
+204 AAYWNDQVLTAI
-216 FGNTKNISSQKSNE
+216 SGSTANN
-230 GTKADSSPENAESTR
+230 SSPEKNESTA
-245 INSFP
+245 INSSP
-250 SIGPFVNPG
+250 SMGPFVKPG
-259 YDSGKITGTI
+259 FNCGTI
-269 AQELGI
+269 TKEIASQLKI
-275 SSNAKVIA
+275 SSSTKVIA

-296 TLSEG
+296 TLQQG

-315 CTSKPVFA
+315 CTAKPVFA

-335 LWNASVLSNNS
+335 LWNASILSHNS
-346 GDKIAD
+346 GDRIAD
-352 CKKTYEKENNIQ
+352 SKQAYEKENNVE
-364 ISYTDYIQLCLE
+364 ISFSQYIKLCLE
-376 KKDKKG
+376 EKDKNG
-382 EQVLKELSDF
+382 AQILQELSDF

-398 KIRTL
+398 KFRTL
-403 SKENNIALCD
+403 SKENNIPLRE

-419 GQAKNPLWLTHKA
+419 GQAKNPLWLKHKA
-432 ESAEINLAICEVP
+432 ECSQINLATCEIP

-463 DSIQAAAEK
+463 DSIQEAAEK

-479 FNYKK
+479 FTYKK

>member
-1 MMTKYNFLC
+1 MLQLMMMTKYNFLC

-37 SSTDRSKIALEWF
+37 TSTDKSKIALEWF
-50 TALKESIN
+50 EALKESIS
-58 AIKSELKKT
+58 ALKKNQIESLS
-67 ENISCSSNLFDSQ
+67 ENINLVDSK

-109 QEVPSQKEASTSK
+109 APVDSS
-122 DFSKPAEPSKPTG
+122 
-135 PSTDEDLFNL
+135 L
-145 IPESLKE
+145 IPDIKKILPPELSE

-160 PRLLAF
+160 PRILAF
-166 KNLYNKQFTEQK
+166 KNLYKNQFEKQK
-178 IFSGPEYLIWRLSDT
+178 IFSGPEYLIWRLSNS
-193 QITILPESRYE
+193 QITILPEDRYE
-204 SAYWNDQVLDAI
+204 AAYWNDQVLTAI
-216 FGNTKNISSQKSNE
+216 SGSTANN
-230 GTKADSSPENAESTR
+230 SSPEKNESTA
-245 INSFP
+245 INSSP
-250 SIGPFVNPG
+250 SMGPFVKPG
-259 YDSGKITGTI
+259 FNCGTI
-269 AQELGI
+269 TKEIASQLKI
-275 SSNAKVIA
+275 SSSTKVIA

-296 TLSEG
+296 TLQQG

-315 CTSKPVFA
+315 CTAKPVFA

-335 LWNASVLSNNS
+335 LWNASILSHNS
-346 GDKIAD
+346 GDRIAD
-352 CKKTYEKENNIQ
+352 SKQAYEKENNVE
-364 ISYTDYIQLCLE
+364 ISFSQYIKLCIE
-376 KKDKKG
+376 EKDKNG
-382 EQVLKELSDF
+382 AQILQELSDF

-398 KIRTL
+398 KFRTL
-403 SKENNIALCD
+403 SKENNIPLRE

-419 GQAKNPLWLTHKA
+419 GQAKNPLWLKHKA
-432 ESAEINLAICEVP
+432 ECSQINLATCEIP

-463 DSIQAAAEK
+463 DSIQEAAEK

-479 FNYKK
+479 FTYKK

>member
-37 SSTDRSKIALEWF
+37 TSTDKSKIALEWF
-50 TALKESIN
+50 EALKESIS
-58 AIKSELKKT
+58 ALKKNQIESLS
-67 ENISCSSNLFDSQ
+67 ENENLVDSK

-109 QEVPSQKEASTSK
+109 APVDSS
-122 DFSKPAEPSKPTG
+122 
-135 PSTDEDLFNL
+135 L
-145 IPESLKE
+145 IPDIKKILPPELSE

-160 PRLLAF
+160 PRILAF
-166 KNLYNKQFTEQK
+166 KNLYKNQFEKQK
-178 IFSGPEYLIWRLSDT
+178 IFSGPEYLIWSLSNS
-193 QITILPESRYE
+193 QITILPEDRYE
-204 SAYWNDQVLDAI
+204 AAYWNDQVLTAI
-216 FGNTKNISSQKSNE
+216 GGSTPNS
-230 GTKADSSPENAESTR
+230 SSPEKNESTA
-245 INSFP
+245 INCSP
-250 SIGPFVNPG
+250 SMGPFVKPG
-259 YDSGKITGTI
+259 FNCGTI
-269 AQELGI
+269 TKEIASQLKI
-275 SSNAKVIA
+275 SSSTKVIA

-296 TLSEG
+296 TLQQG

-315 CTSKPVFA
+315 CTAKPVFA

-335 LWNASVLSNNS
+335 LWNASILSHNS
-346 GDKIAD
+346 GDRIAD
-352 CKKTYEKENNIQ
+352 SKQAYEKENNVE
-364 ISYTDYIQLCLE
+364 ISFSQYIKLCIE
-376 KKDKKG
+376 EKDKNG
-382 EQVLKELSDF
+382 AQILQELSDF

-398 KIRTL
+398 KFRTL
-403 SKENNIALCD
+403 SKENNIPLRE

-419 GQAKNPLWLTHKA
+419 GQAKNPLWLKHKA
-432 ESAEINLAICEVP
+432 ECSQINLATCEIP

-463 DSIQAAAEK
+463 DSIQEAAEK

-479 FNYKK
+479 FTYKK

>member
-37 SSTDRSKIALEWF
+37 TSTDKSKIALEWF
-50 TALKESIN
+50 EALKESIS
-58 AIKSELKKT
+58 ALKKNQIESLS
-67 ENISCSSNLFDSQ
+67 ENKNLVDSK

-109 QEVPSQKEASTSK
+109 APVDSS
-122 DFSKPAEPSKPTG
+122 
-135 PSTDEDLFNL
+135 L
-145 IPESLKE
+145 IPDIKKILPPELSE

-160 PRLLAF
+160 PRILAF
-166 KNLYNKQFTEQK
+166 KNLYKKQFEKQK
-178 IFSGPEYLIWRLSDT
+178 IFSGPEYLIWSLSNS
-193 QITILPESRYE
+193 QITILPEDRYE
-204 SAYWNDQVLDAI
+204 AAYWNDQVLTAI
-216 FGNTKNISSQKSNE
+216 GGSTTNK
-230 GTKADSSPENAESTR
+230 SSPEKNESTA
-245 INSFP
+245 IKSLP
-250 SIGPFVNPG
+250 SMGPFVKPG
-259 YDSGKITGTI
+259 FNCGTI
-269 AQELGI
+269 TKEIASQLKI
-275 SSNAKVIA
+275 SSSTKVIA

-296 TLSEG
+296 TLQQG

-315 CTSKPVFA
+315 CTAKPVFA

-335 LWNASVLSNNS
+335 LWNASILSHNS
-346 GDKIAD
+346 GDRIAD
-352 CKKTYEKENNIQ
+352 CKQAYEKENNVE
-364 ISYTDYIQLCLE
+364 ISFSQYIKLCLE
-376 KKDKKG
+376 EKDKNG
-382 EQVLKELSDF
+382 AQILQELSDF

-398 KIRTL
+398 KFRTL
-403 SKENNIALCD
+403 SKENNIPLRE

-419 GQAKNPLWLTHKA
+419 GQAKNPLWLKHKA
-432 ESAEINLAICEVP
+432 ECSQINLATCEIP

-463 DSIQAAAEK
+463 DSIQEAAEK

-479 FNYKK
+479 FTYKKYMRKST

>member
-37 SSTDRSKIALEWF
+37 TSTDKSKIALEWF
-50 TALKESIN
+50 EALKESIS
-58 AIKSELKKT
+58 ALKKNQIESLS
-67 ENISCSSNLFDSQ
+67 ENINLVDSK

-109 QEVPSQKEASTSK
+109 APVDSS
-122 DFSKPAEPSKPTG
+122 
-135 PSTDEDLFNL
+135 L
-145 IPESLKE
+145 IPDIKKILPPELSE

-160 PRLLAF
+160 PRILAF
-166 KNLYNKQFTEQK
+166 KNLYKNQFEKQK
-178 IFSGPEYLIWRLSDT
+178 IFSGPEYLIWSLSNS
-193 QITILPESRYE
+193 QITILPEDRYE
-204 SAYWNDQVLDAI
+204 AAYWNDQVLTAI
-216 FGNTKNISSQKSNE
+216 SGSTANN
-230 GTKADSSPENAESTR
+230 SSPEKNESTG
-245 INSFP
+245 INSSP
-250 SIGPFVNPG
+250 SMGPFVKPG
-259 YDSGKITGTI
+259 FNCGTI
-269 AQELGI
+269 TKEIASQLKI
-275 SSNAKVIA
+275 SSSTKVIA

-296 TLSEG
+296 TLQQG

-315 CTSKPVFA
+315 CTAKPVFA

-335 LWNASVLSNNS
+335 LWNASILSHNS
-346 GDKIAD
+346 GDRIAD
-352 CKKTYEKENNIQ
+352 SKQAYEKENNVE
-364 ISYTDYIQLCLE
+364 ISFSQYIKLCIE
-376 KKDKKG
+376 EKDKNG
-382 EQVLKELSDF
+382 AQILQELSDF

-398 KIRTL
+398 KLRTL
-403 SKENNIALCD
+403 SKENNIPLRE

-419 GQAKNPLWLTHKA
+419 GQAKNPLWLKHKA
-432 ESAEINLAICEVP
+432 ECSQINLATCEIP

-463 DSIQAAAEK
+463 DSIQEAAEK

-479 FNYKK
+479 FTYKK

>member
-37 SSTDRSKIALEWF
+37 TSTDKSKIALEWF
-50 TALKESIN
+50 EALKESI
-58 AIKSELKKT
+58 SVLKKNQIESLS
-67 ENISCSSNLFDSQ
+67 ENENLVDSK

-109 QEVPSQKEASTSK
+109 APVDSS
-122 DFSKPAEPSKPTG
+122 
-135 PSTDEDLFNL
+135 L
-145 IPESLKE
+145 IPDIKKILPPELSE

-160 PRLLAF
+160 PRILAF
-166 KNLYNKQFTEQK
+166 KNLYKNQFEKQK
-178 IFSGPEYLIWRLSDT
+178 IFSGPEYLIWSLSNS
-193 QITILPESRYE
+193 QITILPEDRYE
-204 SAYWNDQVLDAI
+204 AAYWNDQVLTAI
-216 FGNTKNISSQKSNE
+216 SGSTANN
-230 GTKADSSPENAESTR
+230 SSPEKNESTG
-245 INSFP
+245 INCSP
-250 SIGPFVNPG
+250 SMGPFVKPG
-259 YDSGKITGTI
+259 FNCGTI
-269 AQELGI
+269 TKEIASQLKI
-275 SSNAKVIA
+275 SSSTKVIA

-296 TLSEG
+296 TLQQG

-315 CTSKPVFA
+315 CTAKPVFA

-335 LWNASVLSNNS
+335 LWNASILSHNS
-346 GDKIAD
+346 GDRIAD
-352 CKKTYEKENNIQ
+352 SKQAYEKENNVE
-364 ISYTDYIQLCLE
+364 ISFSQYIKLCIE
-376 KKDKKG
+376 EKDKNG
-382 EQVLKELSDF
+382 AQILQELSDF

-398 KIRTL
+398 KFRTL
-403 SKENNIALCD
+403 SKENNIPLRE

-419 GQAKNPLWLTHKA
+419 GQAKNPLWLKHKA
-432 ESAEINLAICEVP
+432 ECSQINLATCEIP

-463 DSIQAAAEK
+463 DSIQEAAEK

-479 FNYKK
+479 FTYKK

>member
-37 SSTDRSKIALEWF
+37 TSTDKSKIALEWF
-50 TALKESIN
+50 EALKESI
-58 AIKSELKKT
+58 SVLKKNQIESLS
-67 ENISCSSNLFDSQ
+67 ENENLVDSK

-109 QEVPSQKEASTSK
+109 APVDSS
-122 DFSKPAEPSKPTG
+122 
-135 PSTDEDLFNL
+135 L
-145 IPESLKE
+145 IPDIKKILPPELSE

-160 PRLLAF
+160 PRILAF
-166 KNLYNKQFTEQK
+166 KNLYKKQFEKQK
-178 IFSGPEYLIWRLSDT
+178 IFSGPEYLIWSLSNS
-193 QITILPESRYE
+193 QITILPEDRYE
-204 SAYWNDQVLDAI
+204 AAYWNDQVLTAI
-216 FGNTKNISSQKSNE
+216 SGSTANN
-230 GTKADSSPENAESTR
+230 SSPEKNESTA
-245 INSFP
+245 INSSP
-250 SIGPFVNPG
+250 SMGPFVKPG
-259 YDSGKITGTI
+259 FNCGTI
-269 AQELGI
+269 TKEIASQLKI
-275 SSNAKVIA
+275 SSSAKVIA

-296 TLSEG
+296 TLQQG

-315 CTSKPVFA
+315 CTAKPVFA

-335 LWNASVLSNNS
+335 LWNASILSHNS
-346 GDKIAD
+346 GDRIAD
-352 CKKTYEKENNIQ
+352 SKQAYEKENNVE
-364 ISYTDYIQLCLE
+364 ISFSQYIKLCLE
-376 KKDKKG
+376 EKDKNG
-382 EQVLKELSDF
+382 AQILQELSDF

-398 KIRTL
+398 KFRTL
-403 SKENNIALCD
+403 SKENSIPLRE

-419 GQAKNPLWLTHKA
+419 GQAKNSLWLKHKA
-432 ESAEINLAICEVP
+432 ECSQINLATCEIP

-463 DSIQAAAEK
+463 DSIQEAAEK

-479 FNYKK
+479 FTYKK

>member
-37 SSTDRSKIALEWF
+37 TSTDKSKIALEWF
-50 TALKESIN
+50 EALKESIS
-58 AIKSELKKT
+58 ALKKNQIESLS
-67 ENISCSSNLFDSQ
+67 ENENLVDSK

-109 QEVPSQKEASTSK
+109 APVDSS
-122 DFSKPAEPSKPTG
+122 
-135 PSTDEDLFNL
+135 L
-145 IPESLKE
+145 IPDIKKILPPELSE

-160 PRLLAF
+160 PRILAF
-166 KNLYNKQFTEQK
+166 KNLYKKQFEKQK
-178 IFSGPEYLIWRLSDT
+178 IFSGPEYLIWSLSNS
-193 QITILPESRYE
+193 QITILPEDRYE
-204 SAYWNDQVLDAI
+204 AAYWNDQVLTAI
-216 FGNTKNISSQKSNE
+216 GGSTPNS
-230 GTKADSSPENAESTR
+230 SSPEKNESTA
-245 INSFP
+245 INSSP
-250 SIGPFVNPG
+250 SMGPFVKPG
-259 YDSGKITGTI
+259 FNCGTI
-269 AQELGI
+269 TKEIASQLKI
-275 SSNAKVIA
+275 SSSTKVIA

-296 TLSEG
+296 TLQQG

-315 CTSKPVFA
+315 CTAKPVFA

-335 LWNASVLSNNS
+335 LWNASILSHNS
-346 GDKIAD
+346 GDRIAD
-352 CKKTYEKENNIQ
+352 CKQAYEKENNVE
-364 ISYTDYIQLCLE
+364 ISFSQYIKLCIE
-376 KKDKKG
+376 EKDKNG
-382 EQVLKELSDF
+382 AQILQELSDF

-398 KIRTL
+398 KFRTL
-403 SKENNIALCD
+403 SKENNIPLRE

-419 GQAKNPLWLTHKA
+419 GQAKNPLWLKHKA
-432 ESAEINLAICEVP
+432 ECSQINLATCEIP

-463 DSIQAAAEK
+463 DSIQEAAEK

-479 FNYKK
+479 FTYKK

>member
-37 SSTDRSKIALEWF
+37 TSTDKSKIALEWF
-50 TALKESIN
+50 EALKESIS
-58 AIKSELKKT
+58 ALKKNQIESLS
-67 ENISCSSNLFDSQ
+67 ENINLVDSK

-109 QEVPSQKEASTSK
+109 APVDSS
-122 DFSKPAEPSKPTG
+122 
-135 PSTDEDLFNL
+135 L
-145 IPESLKE
+145 IPDIKKILPPELSE

-160 PRLLAF
+160 PRILAF
-166 KNLYNKQFTEQK
+166 KNLYKKQFEKQK
-178 IFSGPEYLIWRLSDT
+178 IFSGPEYLIWSLSNS
-193 QITILPESRYE
+193 QITILPEDRYE
-204 SAYWNDQVLDAI
+204 AAYWNDQVLTAI
-216 FGNTKNISSQKSNE
+216 GGSTPNS
-230 GTKADSSPENAESTR
+230 SSPEKNESTA
-245 INSFP
+245 IKSLP
-250 SIGPFVNPG
+250 SMGPFVKPG
-259 YDSGKITGTI
+259 FNCGTI
-269 AQELGI
+269 TKEIASQLKI
-275 SSNAKVIA
+275 SSSTKVIA

-296 TLSEG
+296 TLQQG

-315 CTSKPVFA
+315 CTAKPVFA

-335 LWNASVLSNNS
+335 LWNASILSHNS
-346 GDKIAD
+346 GDRIAD
-352 CKKTYEKENNIQ
+352 CKQAYEKENNVE
-364 ISYTDYIQLCLE
+364 ISFSQYIKLCLE
-376 KKDKKG
+376 EKDKNG
-382 EQVLKELSDF
+382 AQILQELSDF

-398 KIRTL
+398 KFRTL
-403 SKENNIALCD
+403 SKENNIPLRE

-419 GQAKNPLWLTHKA
+419 GQAKNSLWLKHKA
-432 ESAEINLAICEVP
+432 ECSQINLATCEIP

-463 DSIQAAAEK
+463 DSIQEAAEK

-479 FNYKK
+479 FTYKK

>member
-37 SSTDRSKIALEWF
+37 TSTDKSKIALEWF
-50 TALKESIN
+50 EALKESI
-58 AIKSELKKT
+58 SVLKKNQIESLS
-67 ENISCSSNLFDSQ
+67 ENENLVDSK

-109 QEVPSQKEASTSK
+109 APVDSS
-122 DFSKPAEPSKPTG
+122 
-135 PSTDEDLFNL
+135 L
-145 IPESLKE
+145 IPDIKKILPPELSE

-160 PRLLAF
+160 PRILAF
-166 KNLYNKQFTEQK
+166 KNLYKKQFEKQK
-178 IFSGPEYLIWRLSDT
+178 IFSGPEYLIWSLSNS
-193 QITILPESRYE
+193 QITILPEERYE
-204 SAYWNDQVLDAI
+204 AAYWNDQVLTAI
-216 FGNTKNISSQKSNE
+216 GGSTTNS
-230 GTKADSSPENAESTR
+230 SSPEKNESTA
-245 INSFP
+245 INSSP
-250 SIGPFVNPG
+250 SMGPFVKPG
-259 YDSGKITGTI
+259 FNCGTI
-269 AQELGI
+269 TKEIASQLKI
-275 SSNAKVIA
+275 SSSAKVIA

-296 TLSEG
+296 TLQQG

-315 CTSKPVFA
+315 CTAKPVFA

-335 LWNASVLSNNS
+335 LWNASILSHNS
-346 GDKIAD
+346 GDRIAD
-352 CKKTYEKENNIQ
+352 SKQAYEKENNVE
-364 ISYTDYIQLCLE
+364 ISFSQYIKLCLE
-376 KKDKKG
+376 EKDKNG
-382 EQVLKELSDF
+382 AQILQELSDF

-398 KIRTL
+398 KFRTL
-403 SKENNIALCD
+403 SKENNIPLRE

-419 GQAKNPLWLTHKA
+419 GQAKNSLWLKHKA
-432 ESAEINLAICEVP
+432 ECSQINLATCEIP

-463 DSIQAAAEK
+463 DSIQEAAEK

-479 FNYKK
+479 FTYKK

>member
-37 SSTDRSKIALEWF
+37 TSTDKSKIALEWF
-50 TALKESIN
+50 EALKESIS
-58 AIKSELKKT
+58 ALKKNQIESLS
-67 ENISCSSNLFDSQ
+67 ENENLVDSK

-109 QEVPSQKEASTSK
+109 APVDSS
-122 DFSKPAEPSKPTG
+122 
-135 PSTDEDLFNL
+135 L
-145 IPESLKE
+145 IPDIKKILPPELSE

-160 PRLLAF
+160 PRILAF
-166 KNLYNKQFTEQK
+166 KNLYKKQFENQK
-178 IFSGPEYLIWRLSDT
+178 IFSGPEYLIWRLSNS
-193 QITILPESRYE
+193 QITILPEDRYE
-204 SAYWNDQVLDAI
+204 AAYWNDQVLTAI
-216 FGNTKNISSQKSNE
+216 SGSTANN
-230 GTKADSSPENAESTR
+230 SSPEKNESTG
-245 INSFP
+245 INCSP
-250 SIGPFVNPG
+250 SMGPFVKPG
-259 YDSGKITGTI
+259 FNCGTI
-269 AQELGI
+269 TKEIASQLKI
-275 SSNAKVIA
+275 SSSAKVIA

-296 TLSEG
+296 TLQQG

-315 CTSKPVFA
+315 CTAKPVFA

-335 LWNASVLSNNS
+335 LWNASILSHNS
-346 GDKIAD
+346 GDRIAD
-352 CKKTYEKENNIQ
+352 SKQAYEKENNVE
-364 ISYTDYIQLCLE
+364 ISFSQYIKLCLE
-376 KKDKKG
+376 EKDKNG
-382 EQVLKELSDF
+382 AQILQELSDF

-398 KIRTL
+398 KFRTL
-403 SKENNIALCD
+403 SKENNIPLRE

-419 GQAKNPLWLTHKA
+419 GQAKNPLWLKHKA
-432 ESAEINLAICEVP
+432 ECSQINLATCEIP

-463 DSIQAAAEK
+463 DSIQEAAEK

-479 FNYKK
+479 FTYKK

>member
-37 SSTDRSKIALEWF
+37 TSTDKSKIALEWF
-50 TALKESIN
+50 EALKESI
-58 AIKSELKKT
+58 SVLKKNQIESLS
-67 ENISCSSNLFDSQ
+67 ENDNLVDSK

-109 QEVPSQKEASTSK
+109 APVDSS
-122 DFSKPAEPSKPTG
+122 
-135 PSTDEDLFNL
+135 L
-145 IPESLKE
+145 IPDIKKILPPELSE

-160 PRLLAF
+160 PRILAF
-166 KNLYNKQFTEQK
+166 KNLYKNQFEKQK
-178 IFSGPEYLIWRLSDT
+178 IFSGPEYLIWSLTNS
-193 QITILPESRYE
+193 QITILPEDRYE
-204 SAYWNDQVLDAI
+204 AAYWNDQVLTAI
-216 FGNTKNISSQKSNE
+216 GGSTANS
-230 GTKADSSPENAESTR
+230 SSPEKNESTG
-245 INSFP
+245 INYST
-250 SIGPFVNPG
+250 SMGPFVKPG
-259 YDSGKITGTI
+259 FNCGTI
-269 AQELGI
+269 TKEMASQLKI
-275 SSNAKVIA
+275 SSSAKVIA

-296 TLSEG
+296 TLQQG

-315 CTSKPVFA
+315 CTAKPVFA

-335 LWNASVLSNNS
+335 LWNASILSHNS
-346 GDKIAD
+346 GDRIAD
-352 CKKTYEKENNIQ
+352 SKQAYEKENNVE
-364 ISYTDYIQLCLE
+364 ISFSQYIKLCLE
-376 KKDKKG
+376 EKDKNG
-382 EQVLKELSDF
+382 AQILQELSDF

-398 KIRTL
+398 KFRTL
-403 SKENNIALCD
+403 SKENNIPLRE

-419 GQAKNPLWLTHKA
+419 GQAKNPLWLKHKA
-432 ESAEINLAICEVP
+432 ECSQINLATCEIP

-463 DSIQAAAEK
+463 DSIQEAAEK

-479 FNYKK
+479 FTYKK

>member
-37 SSTDRSKIALEWF
+37 TSTDKSKIALEWF
-50 TALKESIN
+50 EALKESI
-58 AIKSELKKT
+58 STLKKNQIESLS
-67 ENISCSSNLFDSQ
+67 ENKNLVDSK

-109 QEVPSQKEASTSK
+109 APVDSS
-122 DFSKPAEPSKPTG
+122 
-135 PSTDEDLFNL
+135 L
-145 IPESLKE
+145 IPDIKKILPPELSE

-160 PRLLAF
+160 PRILAF
-166 KNLYNKQFTEQK
+166 KNLYKNQFEKQK
-178 IFSGPEYLIWRLSDT
+178 IFSGPEYLIWSLSNS
-193 QITILPESRYE
+193 QITILPEERYE
-204 SAYWNDQVLDAI
+204 AAYWNDQVLTAI
-216 FGNTKNISSQKSNE
+216 GGSTANK
-230 GTKADSSPENAESTR
+230 SSPEKNESTA
-245 INSFP
+245 IKSLP
-250 SIGPFVNPG
+250 SMGPFVKPG
-259 YDSGKITGTI
+259 FNCGTI
-269 AQELGI
+269 TKEIASQLKI
-275 SSNAKVIA
+275 SSSTKVIA

-296 TLSEG
+296 TLQQG

-315 CTSKPVFA
+315 CTAKPVFA

-335 LWNASVLSNNS
+335 LWNASILSHNS
-346 GDKIAD
+346 GDRIAD
-352 CKKTYEKENNIQ
+352 CKQAYEKENNVE
-364 ISYTDYIQLCLE
+364 ISFSQYIKLCLE
-376 KKDKKG
+376 EKDKNG
-382 EQVLKELSDF
+382 AQILQELSDF

-398 KIRTL
+398 KFRTL
-403 SKENNIALCD
+403 SKENNIPLRE

-419 GQAKNPLWLTHKA
+419 GQAKNPLWLKHKA
-432 ESAEINLAICEVP
+432 ECSQINLATCEIP

-463 DSIQAAAEK
+463 DSIQEAAEK

-479 FNYKK
+479 FTYKK

>member
-37 SSTDRSKIALEWF
+37 TSTDKSKIALEWF
-50 TALKESIN
+50 EALKESIS
-58 AIKSELKKT
+58 ALKKNQIESLS
-67 ENISCSSNLFDSQ
+67 ENENLVDSK

-109 QEVPSQKEASTSK
+109 APVDSS
-122 DFSKPAEPSKPTG
+122 
-135 PSTDEDLFNL
+135 L
-145 IPESLKE
+145 IPDIKKILPPELSE

-160 PRLLAF
+160 PRILAF
-166 KNLYNKQFTEQK
+166 KNLYKKQFEKQK
-178 IFSGPEYLIWRLSDT
+178 IFSGPEYLIWSLSNS
-193 QITILPESRYE
+193 QITILPEDRYE
-204 SAYWNDQVLDAI
+204 AAYWNDQVLTAI
-216 FGNTKNISSQKSNE
+216 SGSTANN
-230 GTKADSSPENAESTR
+230 SSPEKNESTA
-245 INSFP
+245 ITCSP
-250 SIGPFVNPG
+250 SLGPFVKPG
-259 YDSGKITGTI
+259 FNCGTI
-269 AQELGI
+269 TKEIASQLKI
-275 SSNAKVIA
+275 SSSAKVIA

-296 TLSEG
+296 TLQQG

-315 CTSKPVFA
+315 CTAKPVFA
-323 SGIRTLPSVIPG
+323 SGIRTLPSVIPS
-335 LWNASVLSNNS
+335 LWNASILSHNS
-346 GDKIAD
+346 GDRIAD
-352 CKKTYEKENNIQ
+352 CKQAYEKENNVE
-364 ISYTDYIQLCLE
+364 ISFSQYIKLCLE
-376 KKDKKG
+376 EKDKNG
-382 EQVLKELSDF
+382 AQILQELSDF

-398 KIRTL
+398 KFRTL
-403 SKENNIALCD
+403 SKENSIPLRE

-419 GQAKNPLWLTHKA
+419 GQAKNSLWLKHKA
-432 ESAEINLAICEVP
+432 ECSQINLATCEIP

-463 DSIQAAAEK
+463 DSIQEAAEK

-479 FNYKK
+479 FTYKK

>member
-37 SSTDRSKIALEWF
+37 TSTDKSKIALEWF
-50 TALKESIN
+50 EALKESIS
-58 AIKSELKKT
+58 ALKKNQIESLS
-67 ENISCSSNLFDSQ
+67 ENENLVDSK

-109 QEVPSQKEASTSK
+109 APVDSS
-122 DFSKPAEPSKPTG
+122 
-135 PSTDEDLFNL
+135 L
-145 IPESLKE
+145 IPDIKKILPPELSE

-160 PRLLAF
+160 PRILAF
-166 KNLYNKQFTEQK
+166 KNLYKNQFEKQK
-178 IFSGPEYLIWRLSDT
+178 IFSGPEYLIWRLSNS
-193 QITILPESRYE
+193 QITILPEDRYE
-204 SAYWNDQVLDAI
+204 AAYWNDQVLTAI
-216 FGNTKNISSQKSNE
+216 SGSTANN
-230 GTKADSSPENAESTR
+230 SSPEKNESTA
-245 INSFP
+245 INSSP
-250 SIGPFVNPG
+250 SMGPFVKPG
-259 YDSGKITGTI
+259 FNCGTI
-269 AQELGI
+269 TKEIASQLKI
-275 SSNAKVIA
+275 SSSTKVIA

-296 TLSEG
+296 TLQQG

-315 CTSKPVFA
+315 CTAKPVFA

-335 LWNASVLSNNS
+335 LWNASILSHNS
-346 GDKIAD
+346 GDRIAD
-352 CKKTYEKENNIQ
+352 SKQAYEKENNVE
-364 ISYTDYIQLCLE
+364 ISFSQYIKLCLE
-376 KKDKKG
+376 EKDKNG
-382 EQVLKELSDF
+382 AQILQELSDF

-398 KIRTL
+398 KLRTL
-403 SKENNIALCD
+403 SKENNIPLRE

-419 GQAKNPLWLTHKA
+419 GQAKNPLWLKHKA
-432 ESAEINLAICEVP
+432 ECSQINLATCEIP

-463 DSIQAAAEK
+463 DSIQEAAEK

-479 FNYKK
+479 FTYKK

>member
-1 MMTKYNFLC
+1 MTKYNFLC

-37 SSTDRSKIALEWF
+37 TSTDKSKIALEWF
-50 TALKESIN
+50 EALKESIS
-58 AIKSELKKT
+58 ALKKNQIESLS
-67 ENISCSSNLFDSQ
+67 ENKNLVDSK

-109 QEVPSQKEASTSK
+109 APVDSS
-122 DFSKPAEPSKPTG
+122 
-135 PSTDEDLFNL
+135 L
-145 IPESLKE
+145 IPDIKKILPPELSE

-160 PRLLAF
+160 PRILAF
-166 KNLYNKQFTEQK
+166 KNLYKKQFEKQK
-178 IFSGPEYLIWRLSDT
+178 IFSGPEYLIWSLSNS
-193 QITILPESRYE
+193 QITILPEDRYE
-204 SAYWNDQVLDAI
+204 AAYWNDQVLTAI
-216 FGNTKNISSQKSNE
+216 GGSTTNK
-230 GTKADSSPENAESTR
+230 SSPEKNESTA
-245 INSFP
+245 IKSLP
-250 SIGPFVNPG
+250 SMGPFVKPG
-259 YDSGKITGTI
+259 FNCGTI
-269 AQELGI
+269 TKEIASQLKI
-275 SSNAKVIA
+275 SSSAKVIA

-296 TLSEG
+296 TLQQG

-315 CTSKPVFA
+315 CTAKPVFA

-335 LWNASVLSNNS
+335 LWNASILSHNS
-346 GDKIAD
+346 GDRIAD
-352 CKKTYEKENNIQ
+352 SKQAYEKENNVE
-364 ISYTDYIQLCLE
+364 ISFSQYIKLCIE
-376 KKDKKG
+376 EKDKNG
-382 EQVLKELSDF
+382 AQILQELSDF

-398 KIRTL
+398 KFRTL
-403 SKENNIALCD
+403 SKENNIPLRE

-419 GQAKNPLWLTHKA
+419 GQAKNPLWLKHKA
-432 ESAEINLAICEVP
+432 ECSQINLATCEIP

-463 DSIQAAAEK
+463 DSIQEAAEK

-479 FNYKK
+479 FTYKK